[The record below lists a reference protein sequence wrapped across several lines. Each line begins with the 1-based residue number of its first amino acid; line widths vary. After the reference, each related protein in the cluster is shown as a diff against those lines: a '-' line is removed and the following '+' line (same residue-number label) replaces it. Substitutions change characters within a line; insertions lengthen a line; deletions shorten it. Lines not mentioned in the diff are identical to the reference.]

1 MELPDAPGRD
11 EAEGLSADPSDR
23 RLSVTLGDTPDDR
36 RAQIDAA
43 QSACSEPFEAGR
55 PLTTFQAAVVDRVR
69 ALQPGE
75 VVTYGWVAEQVGSPG
90 GAIAVG
96 QALMPFSPF
105 DGVPWWR
112 VVLAGGALTSFKHLG
127 DPGLPLVRSLLM
139 AEGVRF
145 TEDGR
150 VAEYA
155 EGSSPASGDGARTK
169 QKKREPRP
177 CYDPHETVQ
186 LSCYKCR

>member
-1 MELPDAPGRD
+1 MDSHTAHGREETAPTTAGQTD
-11 EAEGLSADPSDR
+11 M
-23 RLSVTLGDTPDDR
+23 RLSVTLGDTPQDQH
-36 RAQIDAA
+36 AQVAA
-43 QSACSEPFEAGR
+43 ALRACSEPFDAR
-55 PLTTFQAAVVDRVR
+55 RALTEFQAAVVHCVR
-69 ALQPGE
+69 GLKPGE
-75 VVTYGWVAEQVGSPG
+75 VVTYGWVAEQVRSPG

-112 VVLAGGALTSFKHLG
+112 VVLAGGALTNFKHLG

-139 AEGVRF
+139 AEGVGF
-145 TEDGR
+145 TDDGR
-150 VAEYA
+150 VAQYA
-155 EGSSPASGDGARTK
+155 EGSPVASGGGVRSSR
-169 QKKREPRP
+169 KKREPQP